1 MVDLFWPIMREAP
14 ERHNRMAPDGVHT
27 ATMDPLCRLTGAYF
41 RNNQPTGISSLWK
54 HQARQPPQEETKMF
68 DRNKKGAS
76 EVPPASSQQ
85 PPAGSPV
92 DARPAATA
100 ASASTP
106 ARRRETAVIGASIQI
121 DGHLRGQEDL
131 IIEGE
136 VNGTV
141 NLASNTLTIGNQA
154 KIKANVF
161 AHTVYVDG
169 TMDGDLY
176 GAEQVLIRKT
186 ARMKGNITSPRV
198 SLEDGASFKGSI
210 EMDPEAVKAA
220 IGGVSSTPRNTATVA
235 AVQSAPAQPTAAQSK
250 AG

>member
-1 MVDLFWPIMREAP
+1 
-14 ERHNRMAPDGVHT
+14 
-27 ATMDPLCRLTGAYF
+27 
-41 RNNQPTGISSLWK
+41 
-54 HQARQPPQEETKMF
+54 MF
-68 DRNKKGAS
+68 DRNKKSPPEA
-76 EVPPASSQQ
+76 PPASSYQ
-85 PPAGSPV
+85 PPAS
-92 DARPAATA
+92 PAADTRSA
-100 ASASTP
+100 APAAPASPT

-141 NLASNTLTIGNQA
+141 NLANNTLTIGNQA

-161 AHTVYVDG
+161 AHTVYIDG

-176 GAEQVLIRKT
+176 GAEQVLVRKT

-198 SLEDGASFKGSI
+198 TLEDGASFKGSI

-220 IGGVSSTPRNTATVA
+220 ISGVSITPRNTSPVA
-235 AVQSAPAQPTAAQSK
+235 AVQSAPAQSAAAQSK

>member
-1 MVDLFWPIMREAP
+1 
-14 ERHNRMAPDGVHT
+14 
-27 ATMDPLCRLTGAYF
+27 
-41 RNNQPTGISSLWK
+41 
-54 HQARQPPQEETKMF
+54 MF
-68 DRNKKGAS
+68 DRNKKGPPAAT
-76 EVPPASSQQ
+76 PASSPQ
-85 PPAGSPV
+85 PATSPAV
-92 DARPAATA
+92 EARPAAA
-100 ASASTP
+100 AAVSHAAPSAN
-106 ARRRETAVIGASIQI
+106 RRHETAVIGASIQI

-141 NLASNTLTIGNQA
+141 NLASHTLTIGNQA

-169 TMDGDLY
+169 TMEGDLY

-210 EMDPEAVKAA
+210 EMDPEAVKTA
-220 IGGVSSTPRNTATVA
+220 ISGVSSTRSTSSASPVT
-235 AVQSAPAQPTAAQSK
+235 AVQPTTTQQSK

>member
-1 MVDLFWPIMREAP
+1 
-14 ERHNRMAPDGVHT
+14 
-27 ATMDPLCRLTGAYF
+27 
-41 RNNQPTGISSLWK
+41 
-54 HQARQPPQEETKMF
+54 MF
-68 DRNKKGAS
+68 DRNKKSPSEGTPVGSHQPAAS
-76 EVPPASSQQ
+76 PA
-85 PPAGSPV
+85 AET
-92 DARPAATA
+92 RPAAA
-100 ASASTP
+100 ASPP
-106 ARRRETAVIGASIQI
+106 APAATQRRETAVIGASIQI
-121 DGHLRGQEDL
+121 DGHLRGQENL

-141 NLASNTLTIGNQA
+141 NLASHTLTIGNQA
-154 KIKANVF
+154 RIKANVF

-220 IGGVSSTPRNTATVA
+220 IGGVSTAPRGTSPVA
-235 AVQSAPAQPTAAQSK
+235 AVQSTPAQSK
-250 AG
+250 VG

>member
-1 MVDLFWPIMREAP
+1 
-14 ERHNRMAPDGVHT
+14 
-27 ATMDPLCRLTGAYF
+27 
-41 RNNQPTGISSLWK
+41 
-54 HQARQPPQEETKMF
+54 MF
-68 DRNKKGAS
+68 DRNKKSAS

-85 PPAGSPV
+85 PPVSPAA
-92 DARPAATA
+92 DARPAAA
-100 ASASTP
+100 APASP
-106 ARRRETAVIGASIQI
+106 AARRRETAVIGASIQI

-220 IGGVSSTPRNTATVA
+220 IGGVSSTPRSTSPIA
-235 AVQSAPAQPTAAQSK
+235 AVQSASGQSTAAQSK

>member
-1 MVDLFWPIMREAP
+1 
-14 ERHNRMAPDGVHT
+14 
-27 ATMDPLCRLTGAYF
+27 
-41 RNNQPTGISSLWK
+41 
-54 HQARQPPQEETKMF
+54 MF
-68 DRNKKGAS
+68 ERNKKAPS
-76 EVPPASSQQ
+76 EAPPASSRQ
-85 PPAGSPV
+85 PTTSPAAE
-92 DARPAATA
+92 ARPAAAVSPA
-100 ASASTP
+100 APSAN
-106 ARRRETAVIGASIQI
+106 RRHETAVIGASIQI

-141 NLASNTLTIGNQA
+141 NLASHTLTIGNQA

-169 TMDGDLY
+169 TMEGDLY

-186 ARMKGNITSPRV
+186 ARMKGNVTSPRV

-210 EMDPEAVKAA
+210 EMDPEAVKTA
-220 IGGVSSTPRNTATVA
+220 ISGVSSTRSTSSASAVT
-235 AVQSAPAQPTAAQSK
+235 AVQSTTAQQSK

>member
-1 MVDLFWPIMREAP
+1 M
-14 ERHNRMAPDGVHT
+14 
-27 ATMDPLCRLTGAYF
+27 
-41 RNNQPTGISSLWK
+41 
-54 HQARQPPQEETKMF
+54 
-68 DRNKKGAS
+68 
-76 EVPPASSQQ
+76 
-85 PPAGSPV
+85 
-92 DARPAATA
+92 
-100 ASASTP
+100 
-106 ARRRETAVIGASIQI
+106 IGASIQI

-210 EMDPEAVKAA
+210 EMDPESVKSVLGSVAGANRGPAPARPAGTPQAVT
-220 IGGVSSTPRNTATVA
+220 G
-235 AVQSAPAQPTAAQSK
+235 SAPISNVGGQSR
-250 AG
+250 

>member
-1 MVDLFWPIMREAP
+1 
-14 ERHNRMAPDGVHT
+14 
-27 ATMDPLCRLTGAYF
+27 
-41 RNNQPTGISSLWK
+41 
-54 HQARQPPQEETKMF
+54 MF
-68 DRNKKGAS
+68 DRHKKSPPEAS
-76 EVPPASSQQ
+76 PASSHQ
-85 PPAGSPV
+85 PAASTTADTRPV
-92 DARPAATA
+92 AASAPTPAATQ
-100 ASASTP
+100 
-106 ARRRETAVIGASIQI
+106 RRDTAVIGASIQI
-121 DGHLRGQEDL
+121 DGHLRGQENL

-141 NLASNTLTIGNQA
+141 NLASHTLTIGNQA
-154 KIKANVF
+154 RIKANVF

-220 IGGVSSTPRNTATVA
+220 IGGVSAPPRSASPVA
-235 AVQSAPAQPTAAQSK
+235 AVQAAPAQSAPAQSAAQSK

>member
-1 MVDLFWPIMREAP
+1 
-14 ERHNRMAPDGVHT
+14 
-27 ATMDPLCRLTGAYF
+27 
-41 RNNQPTGISSLWK
+41 
-54 HQARQPPQEETKMF
+54 MF
-68 DRNKKGAS
+68 DRNKKS
-76 EVPPASSQQ
+76 PSNESPASSHQ
-85 PPAGSPV
+85 PAASPV
-92 DARPAATA
+92 SEARPASA
-100 ASASTP
+100 AS
-106 ARRRETAVIGASIQI
+106 RRQDTAVIGASIQI

-161 AHTVYVDG
+161 AHTVHVDG
-169 TMDGDLY
+169 TMEGDLY
-176 GAEQVLIRKT
+176 GAEQVVIRKT

-220 IGGVSSTPRNTATVA
+220 ISGVSSTPRSASPVT
-235 AVQSAPAQPTAAQSK
+235 AVQSAPVQSAAAQSK

>member
-1 MVDLFWPIMREAP
+1 
-14 ERHNRMAPDGVHT
+14 
-27 ATMDPLCRLTGAYF
+27 
-41 RNNQPTGISSLWK
+41 
-54 HQARQPPQEETKMF
+54 MF
-68 DRNKKGAS
+68 DRNKKGS
-76 EVPPASSQQ
+76 PDTTPASSYKPATSPAADTRPA
-85 PPAGSPV
+85 PPATP
-92 DARPAATA
+92 ATA
-100 ASASTP
+100 
-106 ARRRETAVIGASIQI
+106 RRGETAVIGASIQI

-141 NLASNTLTIGNQA
+141 NLASHTLTIGSQA
-154 KIKANVF
+154 KIKANLF

-169 TMDGDLY
+169 TMEGDLY

-220 IGGVSSTPRNTATVA
+220 INGVSNTPRSTSAVT
-235 AVQSAPAQPTAAQSK
+235 AVQSAPAQSTAAQVTAAQSK

>member
-1 MVDLFWPIMREAP
+1 
-14 ERHNRMAPDGVHT
+14 
-27 ATMDPLCRLTGAYF
+27 
-41 RNNQPTGISSLWK
+41 
-54 HQARQPPQEETKMF
+54 MF
-68 DRNKKGAS
+68 DRNKKGPSTAT
-76 EVPPASSQQ
+76 PATSHQ
-85 PPAGSPV
+85 PATSPAAE
-92 DARPAATA
+92 ARPAATA
-100 ASASTP
+100 GPVTPSANQ
-106 ARRRETAVIGASIQI
+106 RRETAVIGASIQI

-141 NLASNTLTIGNQA
+141 NLASHTLTIGNQA

-161 AHTVYVDG
+161 AHTVFVDG
-169 TMDGDLY
+169 TMEGDLY

-210 EMDPEAVKAA
+210 EMDPDAVKAA
-220 IGGVSSTPRNTATVA
+220 ISGVSSTRSTSGASSTSPVT
-235 AVQSAPAQPTAAQSK
+235 AVQSTTAQQSK

>member
-1 MVDLFWPIMREAP
+1 
-14 ERHNRMAPDGVHT
+14 
-27 ATMDPLCRLTGAYF
+27 
-41 RNNQPTGISSLWK
+41 
-54 HQARQPPQEETKMF
+54 MF
-68 DRNKKGAS
+68 DRNKKGPA
-76 EVPPASSQQ
+76 ETTPASSYQ
-85 PPAGSPV
+85 PATSPTNE
-92 DARPAATA
+92 ARPAAPV
-100 ASASTP
+100 SPGTP
-106 ARRRETAVIGASIQI
+106 SVNRRRETAVIGASIQI

-141 NLASNTLTIGNQA
+141 NLASHTLTIGNQA
-154 KIKANVF
+154 TIKANVF

-210 EMDPEAVKAA
+210 EMDPEAVKTA
-220 IGGVSSTPRNTATVA
+220 ISGVSSSRSTSPVT
-235 AVQSAPAQPTAAQSK
+235 AVQSTATQSTTAQSTTAQSK

>member
-1 MVDLFWPIMREAP
+1 
-14 ERHNRMAPDGVHT
+14 MA
-27 ATMDPLCRLTGAYF
+27 
-41 RNNQPTGISSLWK
+41 TGISSLWK
-54 HQARQPPQEETKMF
+54 YQAYQPRKETAMF
-68 DRNKKGAS
+68 DRNKKGSAT
-76 EVPPASSQQ
+76 VTPASSHQ
-85 PPAGSPV
+85 PATSPATE
-92 DARPAATA
+92 ARPAATSGPVA
-100 ASASTP
+100 PSANQ
-106 ARRRETAVIGASIQI
+106 RRETAVIGASIQI

-141 NLASNTLTIGNQA
+141 NLASHTLTIGNQA

-161 AHTVYVDG
+161 AHTVFVDG
-169 TMDGDLY
+169 TMEGDLY

-210 EMDPEAVKAA
+210 EMDPDAVKAA
-220 IGGVSSTPRNTATVA
+220 ISGVSSTRSTSSASSASGASPVT
-235 AVQSAPAQPTAAQSK
+235 AVQSTTAQQSK

>member
-1 MVDLFWPIMREAP
+1 
-14 ERHNRMAPDGVHT
+14 
-27 ATMDPLCRLTGAYF
+27 
-41 RNNQPTGISSLWK
+41 
-54 HQARQPPQEETKMF
+54 MF
-68 DRNKKGAS
+68 DRNKKS
-76 EVPPASSQQ
+76 PSDESPASSHQ
-85 PPAGSPV
+85 PAASPTSE
-92 DARPAATA
+92 ARPT
-100 ASASTP
+100 ASTAP
-106 ARRRETAVIGASIQI
+106 ASTAVRRRETAVIGASIQI

-141 NLASNTLTIGNQA
+141 NLASHTLTIGNQA

-161 AHTVYVDG
+161 AHTVYIDG
-169 TMDGDLY
+169 TMEGDLY
-176 GAEQVLIRKT
+176 GAEQVLVRKT

-220 IGGVSSTPRNTATVA
+220 ISGVSSTPRSTSPVA
-235 AVQSAPAQPTAAQSK
+235 AVQSAPAQSAAAQSK

>member
-1 MVDLFWPIMREAP
+1 MPLQWARCAACQAYISGTIMA
-14 ERHNRMAPDGVHT
+14 
-27 ATMDPLCRLTGAYF
+27 
-41 RNNQPTGISSLWK
+41 TGISSLWK
-54 HQARQPPQEETKMF
+54 YQAYQPRKETAMF
-68 DRNKKGAS
+68 DRNKKGPSTAT
-76 EVPPASSQQ
+76 PATSHQ
-85 PPAGSPV
+85 PATSPAAE
-92 DARPAATA
+92 ARPAATA
-100 ASASTP
+100 GPVTPSANQ
-106 ARRRETAVIGASIQI
+106 RRETAVIGASIQI

-141 NLASNTLTIGNQA
+141 NLASHTLTIGNQA

-161 AHTVYVDG
+161 AHTVFVDG
-169 TMDGDLY
+169 TMEGDLY

-210 EMDPEAVKAA
+210 EMDPDAVKAA
-220 IGGVSSTPRNTATVA
+220 ISGVSSTRSTSGASSTSPVT
-235 AVQSAPAQPTAAQSK
+235 AVQSTTAQQSK

>member
-1 MVDLFWPIMREAP
+1 
-14 ERHNRMAPDGVHT
+14 MAPDGVHT
-27 ATMDPLCRLTGAYF
+27 ATMDPLRRLAGAYF
-41 RNNQPTGISSLWK
+41 RNNQPTGISSVWK
-54 HQARQPPQEETKMF
+54 NQARQPLQEETEMF
-68 DRNKKGAS
+68 DRNKKSPPEA
-76 EVPPASSQQ
+76 PPASSYQ
-85 PPAGSPV
+85 PPAS
-92 DARPAATA
+92 PAADTRSA
-100 ASASTP
+100 APVAPASP
-106 ARRRETAVIGASIQI
+106 AVRRRETAVIGASIQI

-141 NLASNTLTIGNQA
+141 NLASHTLTIGNQA

-220 IGGVSSTPRNTATVA
+220 ISGVSSTSRSTSPVA
-235 AVQSAPAQPTAAQSK
+235 AVQSAPAQSAAAQSK

>member
-1 MVDLFWPIMREAP
+1 
-14 ERHNRMAPDGVHT
+14 
-27 ATMDPLCRLTGAYF
+27 
-41 RNNQPTGISSLWK
+41 
-54 HQARQPPQEETKMF
+54 MF
-68 DRNKKGAS
+68 DRNKKGPT
-76 EVPPASSQQ
+76 ELPPASSHQ
-85 PPAGSPV
+85 PATSPV
-92 DARPAATA
+92 PEARPAPA
-100 ASASTP
+100 ASP
-106 ARRRETAVIGASIQI
+106 AAPSANRRRETAVIGASIQI

-141 NLASNTLTIGNQA
+141 NLASHTLTIGNQA

-161 AHTVYVDG
+161 AHTVFVDG
-169 TMDGDLY
+169 TMEGDLY

-210 EMDPEAVKAA
+210 EMDPDAVKTA
-220 IGGVSSTPRNTATVA
+220 ISGVSSTRSGASGASGASASPVT
-235 AVQSAPAQPTAAQSK
+235 AVQSTTAQQSK

>member
-1 MVDLFWPIMREAP
+1 MF
-14 ERHNRMAPDGVHT
+14 ERSKKSPSD
-27 ATMDPLCRLTGAYF
+27 
-41 RNNQPTGISSLWK
+41 
-54 HQARQPPQEETKMF
+54 ET
-68 DRNKKGAS
+68 
-76 EVPPASSQQ
+76 PASSYQ
-85 PPAGSPV
+85 PATSPAS
-92 DARPAATA
+92 DARPAAA
-100 ASASTP
+100 AVSPGTP
-106 ARRRETAVIGASIQI
+106 PANRRRETAVIGASIQI

-141 NLASNTLTIGNQA
+141 NLASHTLTIGNQA
-154 KIKANVF
+154 TIKANVF
-161 AHTVYVDG
+161 AHTVFVDG

-210 EMDPEAVKAA
+210 EMDPDAVKTA
-220 IGGVSSTPRNTATVA
+220 ISGVSSTRSSSTSSSTTSPVT
-235 AVQSAPAQPTAAQSK
+235 AVQSTPAQSK

>member
-1 MVDLFWPIMREAP
+1 
-14 ERHNRMAPDGVHT
+14 
-27 ATMDPLCRLTGAYF
+27 
-41 RNNQPTGISSLWK
+41 
-54 HQARQPPQEETKMF
+54 MF
-68 DRNKKGAS
+68 DRNKKGPS
-76 EVPPASSQQ
+76 ENTPASSQQ
-85 PPAGSPV
+85 PATSPAIE
-92 DARPAATA
+92 ARPATAVSPATP
-100 ASASTP
+100 P
-106 ARRRETAVIGASIQI
+106 ANRRRDTAVIGASIQI

-141 NLASNTLTIGNQA
+141 NLASHTLTIGNQA

-220 IGGVSSTPRNTATVA
+220 ISGVSNTRSTSPVT
-235 AVQSAPAQPTAAQSK
+235 AVQSSAAQSK
-250 AG
+250 TG

>member
-1 MVDLFWPIMREAP
+1 MRDVP
-14 ERHNRMAPDGVHT
+14 ERHNWMAPDGVHT
-27 ATMDPLCRLTGAYF
+27 ATMDPLRRLAGAYF
-41 RNNQPTGISSLWK
+41 RNNQPTGISSVWK
-54 HQARQPPQEETKMF
+54 NQARQPLQEETEMF
-68 DRNKKGAS
+68 DRNKKSPPEA
-76 EVPPASSQQ
+76 PPASSYQ
-85 PPAGSPV
+85 PPAS
-92 DARPAATA
+92 PAADTRSA
-100 ASASTP
+100 APVAPASP
-106 ARRRETAVIGASIQI
+106 AVRRRETAVIGASIQI

-176 GAEQVLIRKT
+176 GAEQVLVRKT

-220 IGGVSSTPRNTATVA
+220 ISGVSSTPRSTTSVA
-235 AVQSAPAQPTAAQSK
+235 AVQSTPVQSAAAQSK

>member
-1 MVDLFWPIMREAP
+1 M
-14 ERHNRMAPDGVHT
+14 T
-27 ATMDPLCRLTGAYF
+27 A
-41 RNNQPTGISSLWK
+41 GISSLWK
-54 HQARQPPQEETKMF
+54 YQAYQPRKETAMF
-68 DRNKKGAS
+68 DRNKKGPPAAT
-76 EVPPASSQQ
+76 PASSHQ
-85 PPAGSPV
+85 PATSPAV
-92 DARPAATA
+92 EARPAAAVSPA
-100 ASASTP
+100 APSAN
-106 ARRRETAVIGASIQI
+106 RRHETAVIGASIQI

-141 NLASNTLTIGNQA
+141 NLASHTLTIGNQA

-169 TMDGDLY
+169 TMEGDLY

-210 EMDPEAVKAA
+210 EMDPEAVKTA
-220 IGGVSSTPRNTATVA
+220 ISGVSSTRSTSSASPVT
-235 AVQSAPAQPTAAQSK
+235 AVQPTTTQQSK

>member
-1 MVDLFWPIMREAP
+1 
-14 ERHNRMAPDGVHT
+14 
-27 ATMDPLCRLTGAYF
+27 
-41 RNNQPTGISSLWK
+41 
-54 HQARQPPQEETKMF
+54 MF
-68 DRNKKGAS
+68 DRNKKGPT
-76 EVPPASSQQ
+76 ELPPASSHQ
-85 PPAGSPV
+85 PATSPV
-92 DARPAATA
+92 PEARPAPA
-100 ASASTP
+100 ASP
-106 ARRRETAVIGASIQI
+106 AAPSANRRRETAVIGASIQI

-141 NLASNTLTIGNQA
+141 NLASHTLTIGNQA

-161 AHTVYVDG
+161 AHTVFVDG
-169 TMDGDLY
+169 TMEGDLY

-210 EMDPEAVKAA
+210 EMDPDAVTTA
-220 IGGVSSTPRNTATVA
+220 ISGVSSTRSGASGASASPVT
-235 AVQSAPAQPTAAQSK
+235 AVQSTTAQQSK